1 MKLLVTGG
9 SGMIGQ
15 ALKSVGC
22 DAIYLSSK
30 DCDLKNLEKTCDII
44 SKHRPTHVIHLAAK
58 VGGVKANSD
67 YPASF
72 YFDNILINT
81 NVLEACRKNNVD
93 KVLSMLSTCIF
104 PDTTEYP
111 LTEKQMHSGPPHP
124 SNFAY
129 AHVKRMIDVQ
139 SRAYRQQYGCNYITV
154 VPNNLFGEHDNFDLN
169 NSHVLPAIIRKIHEA
184 KISGTNVVLWGD
196 GSPLREF
203 TYSKDLARELL
214 FVLKNYNDDCPINI
228 GNSHEISIKECAI
241 NIAQVMG
248 YDGKIMWNTNMPAGQ
263 YRKPSDKTKVRS
275 LGWKQTEYT
284 PFKESI
290 SKTCNWFT
298 ENYPNVRG
306 I

>member
-1 MKLLVTGG
+1 
-9 SGMIGQ
+9 
-15 ALKSVGC
+15 
-22 DAIYLSSK
+22 
-30 DCDLKNLEKTCDII
+30 
-44 SKHRPTHVIHLAAK
+44 
-58 VGGVKANSD
+58 
-67 YPASF
+67 
-72 YFDNILINT
+72 
-81 NVLEACRKNNVD
+81 
-93 KVLSMLSTCIF
+93 ML
-104 PDTTEYP
+104 
-111 LTEKQMHSGPPHP
+111 
-124 SNFAY
+124 
-129 AHVKRMIDVQ
+129 DVQ

-214 FVLKNYNDDCPINI
+214 FVLKNYDDDCPINI
-228 GNSHEISIKECAI
+228 GNSHEISIKECAN

-290 SKTCNWFT
+290 SKTCIWFT